1 MFNTEQLR
9 RDARSIFEA
18 GVKAVDPEA
27 CVRRVV
33 RLAGDKL
40 CVGDREYDLSDF
52 PKIVVVG
59 MGKASVAMG
68 KAVEGILGDR
78 ISEGWINTKYGHGAS
93 LIRIHVH
100 ECGHPVPDEAGV
112 RGTEAL
118 MELAQRADA
127 RTLVLCLI
135 SGGGSALSPAPAQ
148 GITLREKQETTRL
161 LLGCG
166 ATIHELNAIRKHL
179 SRIKGGRLAR
189 MMAPAWGIA
198 LVMSDVVGDSL
209 DVIASG
215 PMKADSSTFGECL
228 EIARKYGLEARIPKA
243 VRGRLEAGARGEIG
257 ETPKAGDPAFT
268 GVQHQIVGSNREAII
283 AAQKQAKA
291 LRYHTL
297 ILSSQIEGETR
308 EVAKVHAGIAKELA
322 ESGNPVPRPACVL
335 SGGET
340 TVTIRGAGKGGRNQE
355 FALAGAMAIEG
366 MRDVVLFSAGT
377 DGTDGPTDAAGG
389 MVDGGTVA
397 RAFRMG
403 LEARKFLERNDSYPF
418 LEQVGDLMVTGPT
431 GTNVMDVRLVM
442 VGGK

>member
-1 MFNTEQLR
+1 MFHTEQLR
-9 RDARSIFEA
+9 EDARSIFEA

-33 RLAGDKL
+33 RLEGEVL
-40 CVGDREYDLSDF
+40 CVGDREVDLSDF
-52 PKIVVVG
+52 PKIMVLG

-78 ISEGWINTKYGHGAS
+78 ISEGWINTKYGHGAA
-93 LIRIHVH
+93 LERIHVH

-112 RGTEAL
+112 RGAEAIRK
-118 MELAQRADA
+118 LAQRADA

-135 SGGGSALSPAPAQ
+135 SGGGSALSPAPAE
-148 GITLREKQETTRL
+148 GITLSEKQETTRL

-179 SRIKGGRLAR
+179 SGIKGGRLAR
-189 MMAPAWGIA
+189 MVAPARGIA

-215 PMKADSSTFGECL
+215 PMKADSSSFEECL
-228 EIARKYGLEARIPKA
+228 DIVRKYDLETRIS
-243 VRGRLEAGARGEIG
+243 VSVLRRLEAGARGEIE
-257 ETPKAGDPAFT
+257 ETPKAGDPALC
-268 GVQHQIVGSNREAII
+268 GVWHRIVGSNREAVS
-283 AAQKQAKA
+283 AARDRAKA
-291 LRYHTL
+291 LGYHTL

-308 EVAKVHAGIAKELA
+308 EVASVHAGIAKEIA
-322 ESGNPVPRPACVL
+322 ASGQPVLRPACVL

-340 TVTIRGAGKGGRNQE
+340 TVTIRGDGKGGRNQE

-397 RAFRMG
+397 RAFEKG
-403 LEARKFLERNDSYPF
+403 LDPHDFLERNDSYAF
-418 LEQVGDLMVTGPT
+418 LDQVGDLVVTGPT

-442 VGGK
+442 VGGE

>member
-1 MFNTEQLR
+1 
-9 RDARSIFEA
+9 
-18 GVKAVDPEA
+18 
-27 CVRRVV
+27 
-33 RLAGDKL
+33 
-40 CVGDREYDLSDF
+40 
-52 PKIVVVG
+52 

-78 ISEGWINTKYGHGAS
+78 ISEGWINTKYGHGAV
-93 LIRIHVH
+93 LQRIHVH

-112 RGTEAL
+112 RGAEAI
-118 MELAQRADA
+118 MEFAERADA

-135 SGGGSALSPAPAQ
+135 SGGGSALSPAPAE
-148 GITLREKQETTRL
+148 GMTLREKQETTRL

-189 MMAPAWGIA
+189 LAAPARGIA

-215 PMKADSSTFGECL
+215 PMKADSSSFEECL
-228 EIARKYGLEARIPKA
+228 EIVRKYGLGARISEA
-243 VRGRLEAGARGEIG
+243 VQRRLEAGAHGEIE
-257 ETPKAGDPAFT
+257 ETPREGDPALC
-268 GVQHQIVGSNREAII
+268 GVRHQIVGSNREAIS
-283 AAQKQAKA
+283 AARDQAKA
-291 LRYHTL
+291 LGYHTL
-297 ILSSQIEGETR
+297 MLSSQIEGETK
-308 EVAKVHAGIAKELA
+308 EVAKVHAGIAKEIA
-322 ESGNPVPRPACVL
+322 ASGNPIPRPACVL

-340 TVTIRGAGKGGRNQE
+340 TVTVLGDGKGGRNQE

-403 LEARKFLERNDSYPF
+403 LEARNFLERNDSYAF
-418 LEQVGDLMVTGPT
+418 LEHVGDLMVTGPT
-431 GTNVMDVRLVM
+431 GTNVMDVRLVL
-442 VGGK
+442 VGGE